1 MIKSKKRTLLI
12 DCIIMPVIPLLFL
25 YNQNMKFLSLSQ
37 ILIACIVLAII
48 TAALFLLFR
57 SLLHSDT
64 AAFFAC
70 LTAVVLLFV
79 LSNVYN
85 RIVLNNA
92 RIIFLLPIPIA
103 FIVGYLYTK
112 LFKKKELQQLPLLA
126 SVALAV
132 MLLLNILPLIS
143 QGTQSE
149 TTSQIKYKTTFTRD
163 DATPS
168 PNVYWFLCDGMLGFD
183 AMEQYF
189 GDHQEKLTEELTR
202 RGFGIN
208 TSATFE
214 AGHWTRIAIPALMCP
229 DYFDAYLSDVLK
241 SSEKAVGMR
250 ERTDLG
256 LDNARAYNETIS
268 AFRSKGYTSTVI
280 SLNGPY
286 FYPTTDFFYY
296 IDARFQTPKD
306 YVTVPK
312 LVANIQHE
320 NEPYDDARLYAYQL
334 GEIFLGG
341 IPGLLYDKLFPSS
354 NLVEKDLETDFSGAS
369 DILLG
374 GNYGKINTAL
384 VTSLYDS
391 LHSTAI
397 DVPKLVIVHNFL
409 AHFPFDMDESGNVVE
424 NSDDIWSYP
433 GQHTYAGKVLIN
445 LIDLI
450 LEADPDAVIVL
461 QADHGL
467 HMMSSQQI
475 TDAFGSEA
483 VVDIWNSVFS
493 AVRIPEK
500 FQRGDE
506 QAIFSNPLNISRYIV
521 NRFVGKNY
529 SYLPDSP

>member
-1 MIKSKKRTLLI
+1 MSKSRKRTLLI
-12 DCIIMPVIPLLFL
+12 DCIVMPVIPLLFL
-25 YNQNMKFLSLSQ
+25 YNQNMKFLSLAQ

-48 TAALFLLFR
+48 TGGFFLLFR
-57 SLLHSDT
+57 TMLHSDT
-64 AAFFAC
+64 AAFFAGC
-70 LTAVVLLFV
+70 TIVVLLFV
-79 LSNVYN
+79 FSIVYS
-85 RIVLNNA
+85 RIELDYA
-92 RIIFLLPIPIA
+92 RAVFLLPIPLA
-103 FIVGYLYTK
+103 FIVGYLYTTV
-112 LFKKKELQQLPLLA
+112 FKKKELQQLPVLA
-126 SVALAV
+126 SVALGM
-132 MLLLNILPLIS
+132 MLLFNIFPLVS
-143 QGTQSE
+143 QSTQSKPSSE
-149 TTSQIKYKTTFTRD
+149 IKYKTTFMLD

-189 GDHQEKLTEELTR
+189 GDDQKQLTEELTR

-208 TSATFE
+208 RNATFE

-229 DYFDAYLSDVLK
+229 DYYDAYLSDLLK
-241 SSEKAVGMR
+241 SNEKAVGMR
-250 ERTDLG
+250 DRTDLG
-256 LDNARAYNETIS
+256 LDNAREYNETIS
-268 AFRSKGYTSTVI
+268 AFRLKGYTTTVI
-280 SLNGPY
+280 SINGPY

-296 IDARFQTPKD
+296 IDARFQSPQD

-354 NLVEKDLETDFSGAS
+354 NMVEKALETDFSGAS

-384 VTSLYDS
+384 VISLYDAI
-391 LHSTAI
+391 HSPA
-397 DVPKLVIVHNFL
+397 VASPKLVMIHDFL
-409 AHFPFDMDESGNVVE
+409 GHFPFDMDENGNLVE
-424 NSDDIWSYP
+424 NADDIASYA

-445 LIDLI
+445 MIDLI

-467 HMMSSQQI
+467 HTMTSEQI
-475 TDAFGSEA
+475 TDAFGSDA
-483 VVDIWNSVFS
+483 VLDIWNSVFS

-500 FQRGDE
+500 FQHGDE
-506 QAIFSNPLNISRYIV
+506 QALLSNPLNISRYIV
-521 NRFVGKNY
+521 NHFVGNNY
-529 SYLPDSP
+529 SYLTNTP